1 MFAIFCFTSR
11 NGPDSALP
19 LSVYRALIESLFKG
33 AVRNSVNVLAY
44 VALAGYLFWT
54 AAEHAIGAAAA
65 CVAAAGLMRIF
76 FEHWRQNRFAERN
89 RRRPATLGD
98 IRRDEFGY
106 FAVMTAFAL
115 ALGVLLFVV
124 LVTDRSD
131 DDRLL
136 TLGACTAFLVSS
148 PARCSGSPR
157 IVAVQAW
164 LIVLAFCAAMVVTHD
179 GYFGVLMALMVLRHM
194 RDMTKSLH
202 GEQVSMLMARRDAE
216 DVADKFDTALN
227 NMTRGLV
234 MIDRDDRVQVAN
246 RQFAEIFGLAAAPVD
261 LPVRQLI
268 DRFIA
273 PLIDQKDS
281 VTTVRQF
288 FAGLSGTGRELRLA
302 DGRILAL
309 TRQPMPQGSV
319 ITAADVTAEHEA
331 EENIRRM
338 ARFDQVS
345 GLPNRASFSERLAAA
360 MAPGA
365 GSARFGLLSV
375 DLDHFKEVNDSHGHQ
390 VGDLLLAMVGARLLE
405 GTEGGF
411 VARVG
416 GDEFAVLAPTADRAR
431 IGKIGAAIVRALS
444 QPFEIEARVVRI
456 GASVGAAVYPD
467 DAEDGAVESLIKAA
481 DMALY
486 GAKAAGRGAVK
497 FFAGE
502 MAHSIRRRRLLGE
515 ELRGAVARGELS
527 LTYQP
532 IVDVADRS
540 VLAVEALLRWTHR
553 EFGAVAPGEFVPI
566 AEENATIIEIGGFV
580 LRQAC
585 RDAMAWADPIHVAV
599 NLSALQFER
608 GDLIAAVRAAL
619 AESGLPAR
627 RLELEITESILI
639 SNHEAVFATLE
650 KLRALGVHIALD
662 DFGTGYSSLSY
673 LNDFPFDK
681 VKIDKSFVRDIDTP
695 NSAKPASII
704 RAVNAIGRDLN
715 MCVVVEGVETEDQLA
730 AIRDLGVGGAQGEL
744 FSRPLPAEDMAVYL
758 LRQMAD
764 RTRPALAAARAPSPP
779 RAAGA

>member
-1 MFAIFCFTSR
+1 MFAFFRFSSR
-11 NGPDSALP
+11 DQPDCALP

-33 AVRNSVNVLAY
+33 AVRNSINVLAY
-44 VALAGYLFWT
+44 VLLAAYLFWK
-54 AAEHAIGAAAA
+54 AAENAIDAAAV
-65 CVAAAGLMRIF
+65 CVAVAGFVRIF
-76 FEHWRQNRFAERN
+76 FEHWQQSRFQERD
-89 RRRPATLGD
+89 RLRLATIAD
-98 IRRDEFGY
+98 IRRGEAGY
-106 FAVMTAFAL
+106 FAVMTSFAL
-115 ALGVLLFVV
+115 ALGVLLFLV
-124 LVTDRSD
+124 LVKDGND

-164 LIVLAFCAAMVVTHD
+164 LIVLSFSAALMVTSD
-179 GYFGVLMALMVLRHM
+179 GSFGVLMALMVLRHM
-194 RDMTKSLH
+194 RDMTKNLH

-246 RQFAEIFGLAAAPVD
+246 RQFAEIFGLVAPPVD
-261 LPVRQLI
+261 LPVRPLI
-268 DRFIA
+268 DKFIA
-273 PLIDQKDS
+273 PLIDQKEAVKALRD
-281 VTTVRQF
+281 F
-288 FAGLSGTGRELRLA
+288 FTGRAGTSRELRLA

-309 TRQPMPQGSV
+309 TRQPMPQGAV

-331 EENIRRM
+331 EENIQRM

-360 MAPGA
+360 LAPGA
-365 GSARFGLLSV
+365 ESPRFSLLSV

-390 VGDLLLAMVGARLLE
+390 VGDLLLAMVGERLL
-405 GTEGGF
+405 TVTDAGF
-411 VARVG
+411 VARIG
-416 GDEFAVLAPTADRAR
+416 GDEFAVLASTADRAR
-431 IGKIGAAIVRALS
+431 IGEIGAAIVRVLS
-444 QPFEIEARVVRI
+444 QPFEIEARIVRI

-467 DAEDGAVESLIKAA
+467 DAENGAAESLIKAA

-486 GAKAAGRGAVK
+486 GAKASGRGAVK
-497 FFAGE
+497 FFAEE
-502 MAHSIRRRRLLGE
+502 MAHSIRRRRQLGE
-515 ELRGAVARGELS
+515 KLRGAVARGEMS

-540 VLAVEALLRWTHR
+540 VMAVEALLRWTHP
-553 EFGAVAPGEFVPI
+553 EFGAIAPGEFVPI
-566 AEENATIIEIGGFV
+566 AEENATIVEIGRFV

-585 RDAMAWADPIHVAV
+585 RDAMAWPDSVRIAV

-608 GDLIAAVRAAL
+608 GDLVAAVRQAL
-619 AESGLPAR
+619 AGSGLPAQ

-639 SNHEAVFATLE
+639 CNHQTVFAILD

-681 VKIDKSFVRDIDTP
+681 VKIDKSFVRDIDTAK
-695 NSAKPASII
+695 SAKPASII
-704 RAVNAIGRDLN
+704 RAVNAIGRDLS
-715 MCVVVEGVETEDQLA
+715 MCVVVEGVETQDQLA
-730 AIRDLGVGGAQGEL
+730 AIRALGVGAAQGAL
-744 FSRPLPAEDMAVYL
+744 FSYPLPAEDLAVYL
-758 LRQMAD
+758 LKQMAGE
-764 RTRPALAAARAPSPP
+764 TRAALSASGGSSPPQAAAV
-779 RAAGA
+779 